1 MKILSKILFIA
12 VSVSVALSF
21 EIVFNTGRE
30 QNAPFGVLHL
40 KNEQSF
46 SCFEHEAQPRNY
58 FECVI
63 AGVVD
68 SELKEQK
75 LNFFDLKFQKN
86 AENTQIFIFPKT
98 PVKRYNLAQ
107 PLYNAQDIKSNLN
120 DTNSTSFTFV
130 FSAEISHLRDND
142 GLNFNVI
149 FPNVANPAVGALDL
163 NSNPVIVPQSG
174 DINTFLRIKNDYEQE
189 NYLQVIT
196 DTTNAITR
204 YEGSIF
210 MNEFMLYRL
219 RAQDKLY
226 TNSPDFRNQNELESM
241 IDEAKVWNR
250 QFGSDK
256 NFPEVLY
263 ITLRVYI
270 AMEQR
275 SNAEY
280 TLKILTNEH
289 AQNYFT
295 ELALLDY
302 ADYSLR
308 IGNKANARKIF
319 DDLYYQSKNVAIAT
333 RAGLSTAKLAFADK
347 DNAKAIE
354 LINTVL
360 KSNKAYFTQN
370 EKVATDIAKLL
381 YDSENFAL
389 SAEIYELA
397 FAGKN
402 ELDSDYEEVLRALAL
417 AMSKT
422 QNYEKAKKY
431 LDLYMED
438 YAKSEYIALIKE
450 ASDNVFFN
458 IPDSNASFLHARYKE
473 LMNEYANEIAA
484 KALVADVKLY
494 YDENNT
500 AAVMSY
506 KEQIEKYNNAEL
518 KNLLQNSAISQL
530 NAFIKADDCLS
541 ATALN
546 EEYASY
552 ELGQKISNKKALLT
566 CFKRTLKTTQ
576 AKAFIDKNRADDE
589 IFYDLERAELDLN
602 DKEYRLSL
610 ALSNGVLN
618 SRWLKSEAEKQRAN
632 YLKFLAQFRSGDYNN
647 AMATLKVLETYPM
660 DYKMVELYN
669 ELLSYCVENNLTT
682 TILTYAPKAI
692 DYQNLKGVNVYT
704 PELEFMYL
712 WALDRY
718 GNDTEALNVLTDLLK
733 VSRLTPAER
742 ARALYTQS
750 QIYERRGDIN
760 AQKQSLNQCVQITQN
775 STWQSLCRERLD
787 LLGN

>member
-12 VSVSVALSF
+12 VSVSVAVGF
-21 EIVFNTGRE
+21 ELVLNTGRE
-30 QNAPFGVLHL
+30 SGAPFAVLHL
-40 KNEQSF
+40 KHEQGF
-46 SCFEHEAQPRNY
+46 SCVERENEPRN
-58 FECVI
+58 FFVCEL
-63 AGVVD
+63 AGAVD
-68 SELKEQK
+68 SELKEQEFS
-75 LNFFDLKFQKN
+75 FFDLKFQKN
-86 AENTQIFIFPKT
+86 AQSTQIFIYPKV

-107 PLYNAQDIKSNLN
+107 PLYNAQDIRGNLN
-120 DTNSTSFTFV
+120 DSVSTSFTFV
-130 FSAEISHLRDND
+130 FSPEIPHLKDYD
-142 GLNFNVI
+142 GLNFDII

-163 NSNPVIVPQSG
+163 NSNPVVVPQSG

-189 NYLQVIT
+189 NYPQVIT
-196 DTTNAITR
+196 DATNAIER

-226 TNSPDFRNQNELESM
+226 TNSPDFRNQNELEAM

-250 QFGSDK
+250 QFASDK
-256 NFPEVLY
+256 NYPEVLY
-263 ITLRVYI
+263 ITLRAYI

-280 TLKILTNEH
+280 ALKILTNEH
-289 AQNYFT
+289 AGNHFA
-295 ELALLDY
+295 ELGLLDY
-302 ADYSLR
+302 ADYLLR
-308 IGNKANARKIF
+308 LGNKAGAKKIF
-319 DDLYYQSKNVAIAT
+319 DDMYYQSKDVGNAT
-333 RAGLSTAKLAFADK
+333 RAGLSTARLALVDK
-347 DNAKAIE
+347 DSTKALE
-354 LINTVL
+354 FINTVM
-360 KSNKAYFTQN
+360 KSNKAYFTHN
-370 EKVATDIAKLL
+370 KTIALDIAKLL
-381 YDSENFAL
+381 YDSGEFAL

-397 FAGKN
+397 FAGKRDT
-402 ELDSDYEEVLRALAL
+402 DSDYEEVLRALAL

-422 QNYEKAKKY
+422 QNYEKAKQY

-438 YAKSEYIALIKE
+438 YGNSEHIALIKE

-458 IPDSNASFLHARYKE
+458 IPDSNATFLHARYKE

-500 AAVMSY
+500 AAVMEY

-518 KNLLQNSAISQL
+518 KNLLERSAVVALSEL
-530 NAFIKADDCLS
+530 IKADDCLG

-546 EEYASY
+546 ENYANY
-552 ELGQKISNKKALLT
+552 ELGQKISNKKALLA
-566 CFKRTLKTTQ
+566 CFKRTLKTAQ
-576 AKAFIDKNRADDE
+576 AKAFIDKNRAEDE

-602 DKEYRLSL
+602 DKEYPAAL
-610 ALSNGVLN
+610 ALSNAVLN
-618 SRWLKSEAEKQRAN
+618 SRWLKSDAEKQRAY

-647 AMATLKVLETYPM
+647 AVATLQVLDEYPM
-660 DYKMVELYN
+660 DYQMVELYN
-669 ELLSYCVENNLTT
+669 EFLSYCVENNLTT
-682 TILTYAPKAI
+682 SVLTYAPKAI

-712 WALDRY
+712 WALNRF
-718 GNDTEALNVLTDLLK
+718 GNDGEALAVLTDLLK
-733 VSRLTPAER
+733 VRLSPQDR

-750 QIYERRGDIN
+750 QIYERRGDIS
-760 AQKQSLNQCVQITQN
+760 AQRQSLNQCVQIVGN
-775 STWQSLCRERLD
+775 STWQGLCRDRLD

>member
-46 SCFEHEAQPRNY
+46 SCFEREAQPRNY

-263 ITLRVYI
+263 ITLRAYI

-381 YDSENFAL
+381 YNSENFAL

-402 ELDSDYEEVLRALAL
+402 ELDSNYEEVLRALAL

-438 YAKSEYIALIKE
+438 YAKSEHIALIKE

-473 LMNEYANEIAA
+473 LMSEYANEIAA

-518 KNLLQNSAISQL
+518 KTLLQNSAISQL
-530 NAFIKADDCLS
+530 NALIKADDCLS

-552 ELGQKISNKKALLT
+552 ELGQKISNKKALLA

-576 AKAFIDKNRADDE
+576 ARAFIDKNRADDE

-602 DKEYRLSL
+602 DKEYRLAL
-610 ALSNGVLN
+610 TLSNGVLN

-718 GNDTEALNVLTDLLK
+718 GNDTEALNVLIDLLK
-733 VSRLTPAER
+733 VSRLTPDER

-760 AQKQSLNQCVQITQN
+760 AQKQSLNQCVQISQN
-775 STWQSLCRERLD
+775 STWQGLCRERLD
-787 LLGN
+787 LLRN